1 MFINLKHT
9 LHLSIF
15 MRRKKSDVRKK
26 MKIDPKEHRRF
37 KNIFCG
43 LFQLQFLKRQ
53 SKLSNLT
60 ASAAPISCAKT

>member
-1 MFINLKHT
+1 
-9 LHLSIF
+9 